1 LETMTIWWPNAE
13 ITGAGGLIACV
24 RVERRVR
31 GQKSALAIRQT
42 KGKK

>member
-1 LETMTIWWPNAE
+1 MIKYFPVQNED
-13 ITGAGGLIACV
+13 GACGFIACV

-31 GQKSALAIRQT
+31 GQKSAVVGRQT